1 MKILFVSGIDTG
13 IGKTVATAVLAKKLA
28 QDGKSVI
35 TQKLIQTGCKGISED
50 ILEHRRIMGIAPLPE
65 DEDFTTCP
73 YVLDYPA
80 SPHLACEMQGVEI
93 DFSKIDDSTRRLAQ
107 KYSTVIIE
115 GAGGLMVPLTRDY
128 LTADFVTNRKYPL
141 VLVVSSRLG
150 SLNHALLNF
159 EVCAARNIVVAGV
172 VYNTYPQ
179 APKPIEDS
187 TREYLKQ
194 YLGLHCPNAFFMEIG
209 KQNF

>member
-1 MKILFVSGIDTG
+1 ML
-13 IGKTVATAVLAKKLA
+13 
-28 QDGKSVI
+28 
-35 TQKLIQTGCKGISED
+35 
-50 ILEHRRIMGIAPLPE
+50 
-65 DEDFTTCP
+65 
-73 YVLDYPA
+73 
-80 SPHLACEMQGVEI
+80 
-93 DFSKIDDSTRRLAQ
+93 
-107 KYSTVIIE
+107 IE

-128 LTADFVTNRKYPL
+128 LTADFVAKRKYPL

-159 EVCAARNIVVAGV
+159 EVCAARNIAVAGV